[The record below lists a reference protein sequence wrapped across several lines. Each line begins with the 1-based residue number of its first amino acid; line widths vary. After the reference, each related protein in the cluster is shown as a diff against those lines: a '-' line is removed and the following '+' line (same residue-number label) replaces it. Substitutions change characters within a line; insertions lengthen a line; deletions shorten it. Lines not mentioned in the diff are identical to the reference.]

1 MEKEM
6 LFHTNLRNI
15 GLFIT
20 LTLGCLTYRNT
31 FKKDKLSKHI
41 LYIAIIFLYIS
52 IILNLKIN
60 KIKDNKNKDIKII
73 PKLILIIHLIIIF
86 YIFNTLKY

>member
-60 KIKDNKNKDIKII
+60 KIKDIKII

-86 YIFNTLKY
+86 YIFNTLKD